1 MEHRR
6 AVELLTQA
14 QVFTPAVVPD
24 LANGGFIVFSAMRII
39 GRGQTIDAAVKDAR
53 DRGNVPDVP
62 PRPRYTGAK
71 NEVHLRGEVVAIA
84 KSRTY
89 ADRIANALN
98 QYNPNERG
106 I

>member
-6 AVELLTQA
+6 AVELLMQS
-14 QVFTPAVVPD
+14 QVFCPAVVPD
-24 LANGGFIVFSAMRII
+24 LANGGYIVFSAMRII

-53 DRGNVPDVP
+53 GRGNVPDTP
-62 PRPRYTGAK
+62 ARPLFRGDKFNVT
-71 NEVHLRGEVVAIA
+71 LRDEVVAVA

-106 I
+106 L